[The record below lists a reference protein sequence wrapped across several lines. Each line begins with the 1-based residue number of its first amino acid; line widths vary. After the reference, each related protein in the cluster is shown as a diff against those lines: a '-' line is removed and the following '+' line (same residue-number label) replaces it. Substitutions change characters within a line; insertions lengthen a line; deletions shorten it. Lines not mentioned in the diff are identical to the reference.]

1 MNFFITVALIQSLFA
16 NIEVPAAKQALMG
29 FVNATHDAGVGTV
42 HCAGQNV
49 TFNDLAVL
57 IYPVIQQS
65 NPKANAA
72 QVALKAMAAAYPC
85 GSPT

>member
-1 MNFFITVALIQSLFA
+1 MNFFITVALVQAMFA
-16 NIEVPAAKQALMG
+16 NAEIPAARQALMG
-29 FVNATHDAGVGTV
+29 FVNTAHDAGLDSV
-42 HCAGQNV
+42 HCAGPDV
-49 TFNDLAVL
+49 DFNELARL

-72 QVALKAMAAAYPC
+72 HVALKAMAAAYPC